1 MKGVIDLFFEYRG
14 KYYILDW
21 KSNWLGGGIEAYQ
34 NNLLIKVMQE
44 MHYDIQ
50 ATIYAHAIEKYLKL
64 FHKEPFKDI
73 FGGTIYLF
81 MRGVGKD
88 SGVFLC

>member
-1 MKGVIDLFFEYRG
+1 
-14 KYYILDW
+14 
-21 KSNWLGGGIEAYQ
+21 
-34 NNLLIKVMQE
+34 MQE

-50 ATIYAHAIEKYLKL
+50 ASIYAHAIEKYLKL